1 MSNTTER
8 LEGGCLCGAV
18 RFVAT
23 GQPKAVYW
31 CHCQSCRRHTG
42 APVAV
47 LARYDLKAYTVI
59 KGEITKFDSTPGQTR
74 RGFCARCGST
84 LTCESLPGPT
94 ETHFHIGA
102 FDQAAQLEPS
112 KKQFFPEERL
122 AWLHLAEA

>member
-1 MSNTTER
+1 MSNEIGR

-23 GQPKAVYW
+23 GQPEAVYW

-42 APVAV
+42 APVAAFA
-47 LARYDLKAYTVI
+47 LYDLKAYTVT
-59 KGEITKFDSTPGQTR
+59 KGEITKFDSTPGKTR

-102 FDQAAQLEPS
+102 FDQAAQLEPT
-112 KKQFFPEERL
+112 KRQYFPEERL
-122 AWLHLAEA
+122 PWLHLAEE